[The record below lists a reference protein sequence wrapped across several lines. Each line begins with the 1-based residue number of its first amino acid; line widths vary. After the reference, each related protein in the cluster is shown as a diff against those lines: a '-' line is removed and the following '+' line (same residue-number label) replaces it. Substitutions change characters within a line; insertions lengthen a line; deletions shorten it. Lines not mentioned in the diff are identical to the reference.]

1 MINTSVALK
10 IACGVFA
17 IIAIAGSAGCA
28 TQRPVMNSWDLD
40 HFWTDCSRKQE
51 QIEFLQSLRTT
62 PDDQARAALA
72 RIISLDARR
81 SWELDSI
88 ASGRTNWIINQH
100 LMALSR
106 CP

>member
-1 MINTSVALK
+1 MSAAPK

-40 HFWTDCSRKQE
+40 HFWTDCSRKQQ
-51 QIEFLQSLRTT
+51 QIEFLQSLRVTG
-62 PDDQARAALA
+62 DDQARAALA
-72 RIISLDARR
+72 RLVSLDAKR

-100 LMALSR
+100 LMALAR

>member
-1 MINTSVALK
+1 MSVLPK
-10 IACGVFA
+10 IACGAFA
-17 IIAIAGSAGCA
+17 IIAIASSAGCA
-28 TQRPVMNSWDLD
+28 TQNTVMNSWDLD
-40 HFWTDCSRKQE
+40 HFWTDCRRKQE
-51 QIEFLQSLRTT
+51 QIEFLQSLRVT
-62 PDDQARAALA
+62 PQDQARAAMSRLV
-72 RIISLDARR
+72 SLDAKR

>member
-1 MINTSVALK
+1 MSVAPK
-10 IACGVFA
+10 IACGIFVISA
-17 IIAIAGSAGCA
+17 IVASAGCA

-51 QIEFLQSLRTT
+51 QIAFLQSLRVT

-72 RIISLDARR
+72 RLISLDAKR

-88 ASGRTNWIINQH
+88 SSGRTNWIINQH